1 MRSYTLSIKAA
12 ALFAA
17 ISLAPLSA
25 SAVTIDFN
33 GLAGANNSS
42 FTTFGE
48 SNYSVNVTA
57 GTFDVSTTLGD
68 PGLSVYAHAGTIT
81 ITRPDPP
88 APSNLFDFTGVD
100 LDTISGTAG
109 SYTITGFLN
118 GIQQFTTSGTAATG
132 GFVLDGTGETGFTL
146 DTLTIA
152 ISGGNSD
159 THVDLDNIGV
169 EGKAITPE
177 PSSLALLA
185 SGIAGLGGVIR
196 RRRSA

>member
-1 MRSYTLSIKAA
+1 MRSYTRFTLAA

-17 ISLAPLSA
+17 VSPLSA
-25 SAVTIDFN
+25 LAVTIDFT

-68 PGLSVYAHAGTIT
+68 PGLSIYAHSGTIT

-100 LDTISGTAG
+100 LDTITGAAGT
-109 SYTITGFLN
+109 YTITGLLN
-118 GIQQFTTSGTAATG
+118 GVQQFTTTGTAGTG
-132 GFVLDGTGETGFTL
+132 GFVLDGTGESGFAL

-152 ISGGNSD
+152 FSGGNSD

-177 PSSLALLA
+177 PSSLVLLG
-185 SGIAGLGGVIR
+185 SGLAGLGGVIR